1 MAYFYILKQSS
12 GIPKKTIRMKR
23 LTPVLAILLAACL
36 TTHAQASGPLM
47 PERGD
52 GKVWLRHTVAAKENW
67 YSVARLYHIGP
78 RDIAAFNATDIA
90 KALTIGQTLRIPL
103 TEANFAQ
110 SGKPAADEAFVPLY
124 HLVAGKE
131 GLYRIGQEYN
141 GIGIEAL
148 KALNGMTT
156 DAVKSGSRIVIGYL
170 RVSRDQKEW
179 AGRTL
184 TPAAAK
190 VTAPVNTPEKV
201 TTASEVKP
209 TAEKKPEP
217 PVIAPRRDTV
227 AKNSTP
233 ASKVTAP
240 VRSRPDTGIAPGGY
254 FASLYAEQ
262 SKSGSRQEQS
272 GTVAAFKSTSGWK
285 DGKYYLLM
293 NGVAPG
299 TVVRVTNPVTGLSIH
314 AKVLGDLPP
323 IRENEKVAARM
334 SNAAYSALKL
344 AEGNLELRLEWM
356 RQ

>member
-1 MAYFYILKQSS
+1 MAYFYILRHPS

-23 LTPVLAILLAACL
+23 FTPVLAIILAACL

-52 GKVWLRHTVAAKENW
+52 GKVWLRHTVAPKENW

-148 KALNGMTT
+148 KALNGMTS
-156 DAVKSGSRIVIGYL
+156 DAVKSGSRLVIGFL
-170 RVSRDQKEW
+170 RVSRDQNEW

-184 TPAAAK
+184 LPAAAK
-190 VTAPVNTPEKV
+190 VTPPVN
-201 TTASEVKP
+201 ASEKIPSASDVKA

-217 PVIAPRRDTV
+217 PVATPRRDTV
-227 AKNSTP
+227 VTRSTP
-233 ASKVTAP
+233 SPKVTEP
-240 VRSRPDTGIAPGGY
+240 VRSRVDSAIAPGGY
-254 FASLYAEQ
+254 FAALYAEQ

-272 GTVAAFKSTSGWK
+272 GTVAPFKSTSGWK

-293 NGVAPG
+293 SGVVPG
-299 TVVRVTNPVTGLSIH
+299 TVVRVTNPTTGRSIH

-323 IRENEKVAARM
+323 IRENEKVTARM
-334 SNAAYSALKL
+334 SNAAYSALQL
-344 AEGNLELRLEWM
+344 AEGGLELRLEWM